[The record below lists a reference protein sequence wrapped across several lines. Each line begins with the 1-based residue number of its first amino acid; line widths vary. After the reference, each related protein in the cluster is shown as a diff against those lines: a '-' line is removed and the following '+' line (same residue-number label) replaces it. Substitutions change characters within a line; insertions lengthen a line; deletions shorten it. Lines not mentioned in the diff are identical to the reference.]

1 MPDVLKGFIRDRE
14 SVLARERD
22 QRTIVAQ
29 VEPLLK
35 RFVTSEDR
43 SWIDDGTNAKRA
55 ELKGIGVVHSK
66 QGETSRLVTPSRDI
80 HKVENPAA
88 TPSMSVYVYGCDM
101 GTYRRRRYDAVTGAI
116 KWYCT
121 PHVFAEIVIA

>member
-1 MPDVLKGFIRDRE
+1 MPYVLKDFIRDRE

-35 RFVTSEDR
+35 RLVTSGDR

-55 ELKGIGVVHSK
+55 ELQEIGVVYSN
-66 QGETSRLVTPSRDI
+66 QGETSHLVTPSRDI
-80 HKVENPAA
+80 HKVENRAA
-88 TPSMSVYVYGCDM
+88 TPSLSVHVYGCDM
-101 GTYRRRRYDAVTGAI
+101 GTQRRRRYDAVTGAI
-116 KWYCT
+116 EWYCT
-121 PHVFAEIVIA
+121 PHDSDEIVIA